1 MDVEFNNLPFY
12 IIGNE
17 LNSSN
22 IYFAET
28 KEDKNKLMGRQ
39 PYI

>member
-12 IIGNE
+12 IGNE

-28 KEDKNKLMGRQ
+28 KEDKNKLMGLQ